1 MIIKETDRFLKTE
14 EEHEVYVI
22 YWVDGVRHY
31 YIIPKGFDG
40 FSARRDRDNISVVDN
55 RISKGFRLIR
65 SSSGNDMLLH
75 EALLEGDLLDR
86 LLEPQDPEAVQEFKK
101 KLELNDE
108 KPALF

>member
-1 MIIKETDRFLKTE
+1 
-14 EEHEVYVI
+14 
-22 YWVDGVRHY
+22 
-31 YIIPKGFDG
+31 
-40 FSARRDRDNISVVDN
+40 
-55 RISKGFRLIR
+55 
-65 SSSGNDMLLH
+65 MLLH